1 MSISETLA
9 RVYVLDIIGVFL
21 VVLVAIL
28 VG

>member
-9 RVYVLDIIGVFL
+9 WVYVLDIIGIFL